1 MQLSLNSDHLP
12 NINTR
17 IINIH
22 VYLYVG
28 IVLVKKPLL
37 PKDWTTQI
45 LVLYNFYI

>member
-17 IINIH
+17 IINI
-22 VYLYVG
+22 YLYVG
-28 IVLVKKPLL
+28 IVLVKKPLP